1 MEVSSRNK
9 EETIEIKLI
18 KEAYER
24 YYKISLCLYIE
35 INSVHQNNIIHR
47 DIKPQNIL
55 FDEESNLKLTDFG
68 ISLLS
73 SETKIAQ
80 ITGTQFFLAPESFL
94 PEKEKVINGKPLDI
108 WAIGI
113 TMYCFK
119 FLELPFSG
127 KNYDDTIKQIQSKKY
142 NRY

>member
-1 MEVSSRNK
+1 MY
-9 EETIEIKLI
+9 KLV
-18 KEAYER
+18 YV
-24 YYKISLCLYIE
+24 
-35 INSVHQNNIIHR
+35 VHQNNIIHR

-55 FDEESNLKLTDFG
+55 FDEDSNVKLTDFG

-94 PEKEKVINGKPLDI
+94 PEKEKVISGKPLDI
-108 WAIGI
+108 WAMGI

-119 FLELPFSG
+119 YL
-127 KNYDDTIKQIQSKKY
+127 
-142 NRY
+142 